1 MMTKTPQEPAPFW
14 LYYINV
20 DAIDAA
26 SERVKAAGGKI
37 VNGPMP
43 APTGR
48 WIVQGIDPQGAMFAL
63 LAPTK

>member
-1 MMTKTPQEPAPFW
+1 M
-14 LYYINV
+14 
-20 DAIDAA
+20 
-26 SERVKAAGGKI
+26 KAAGGKI

-43 APTGR
+43 VPTGR